1 VGLLNMEG
9 EYADLSVEE
18 KIIAL
23 VALIQFSEFWK

>member
-1 VGLLNMEG
+1 MEG